1 MVYFGLVSVHLTSIY
16 LSPAFSWRIAFGNV
30 CIIYF
35 LWSWLCPLYVLHTSP
50 CSLQKMCYFCC
61 GRLNNVHLPVLFVVL
76 VYWTHFHFSLY
87 IGFVDQFNIDLLF
100 YKWSFCIVV
109 VSLFIYLY
117 KVLTRLLF
125 TLLWPVFFL
134 LPMCVLHTSVSIS
147 SLCHWHC
154 KITIFNLVL
163 VFMTFVHFVH

>member
-1 MVYFGLVSVHLTSIY
+1 MYHILLMVLIMPFVCFTY
-16 LSPAFSWRIAFGNV
+16 LSMFI
-30 CIIYF
+30 
-35 LWSWLCPLYVLHTSP
+35 TK
-50 CSLQKMCYFCC
+50 KMCYFCC

-87 IGFVDQFNIDLLF
+87 IGFVDQFNIYLLF

-117 KVLTRLLF
+117 KVLKRLLF
-125 TLLWPVFFL
+125 TFLWPVFFL
-134 LPMCVLHTSVSIS
+134 LPMCVLHTSVFIS

-154 KITIFNLVL
+154 KFTIFNLVL
-163 VFMTFVHFVH
+163 VFMTFVHFVHLLIIAVIKDDIFKFDKILFF

>member
-1 MVYFGLVSVHLTSIY
+1 MYVSYTSYGLDYALCMFYIPLNVHYKKL
-16 LSPAFSWRIAFGNV
+16 
-30 CIIYF
+30 
-35 LWSWLCPLYVLHTSP
+35 
-50 CSLQKMCYFCC
+50 CYFCC

-87 IGFVDQFNIDLLF
+87 IGFVDQFNIYLLF

-117 KVLTRLLF
+117 KVLKRLLF

-134 LPMCVLHTSVSIS
+134 LPMCVLHTSVFIS

-154 KITIFNLVL
+154 KFTIFNLVL
-163 VFMTFVHFVH
+163 VFMTFVHFVHLLIIAVIKDDIFKFDKILFF